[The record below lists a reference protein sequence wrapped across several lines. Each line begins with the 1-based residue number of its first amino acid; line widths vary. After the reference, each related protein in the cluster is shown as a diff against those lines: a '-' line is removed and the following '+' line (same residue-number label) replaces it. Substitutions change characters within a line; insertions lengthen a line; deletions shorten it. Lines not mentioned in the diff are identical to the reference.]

1 MTIDYDRGP
10 NDLEAKIYKLELDLK
25 DCNKKVK
32 QLEDSNKILENN
44 LEKIKELHNTKIL
57 KGKK

>member
-1 MTIDYDRGP
+1 MAIDYDRGP
-10 NDLEAKIYKLELDLK
+10 NDLEAKIDKLELDLK

>member
-1 MTIDYDRGP
+1 MDRGP

>member
-1 MTIDYDRGP
+1 MDRGS
-10 NDLEAKIYKLELDLK
+10 NDLEAKIDKLELDLK

-32 QLEDSNKILENN
+32 QLEDSNKILVNN